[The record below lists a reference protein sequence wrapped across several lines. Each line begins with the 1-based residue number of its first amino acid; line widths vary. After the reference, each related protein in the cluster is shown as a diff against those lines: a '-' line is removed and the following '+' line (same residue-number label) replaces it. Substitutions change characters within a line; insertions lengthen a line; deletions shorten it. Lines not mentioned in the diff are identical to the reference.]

1 MIIVLFVNAPA
12 IVSGTRCDVE
22 STLRRLLLLPPATAT
37 TATIATIILLLAEA
51 VVAEDAKAMFV
62 VVVVVEVV
70 AVVVARVAGVAVAEA
85 TAARHRSRSTTSA
98 KDVATTIYLH
108 CRCNRRLLPLAI
120 GFATVPVLDAWDGIT
135 PGRDARDDTT
145 TACIVP
151 RLAHVRVVF
160 RGPPSSGRF
169 CCERGGLWWIY
180 APACPRPRCRPPSSP
195 RPSSRRRG
203 AERAGRPSRRGAHH
217 HRFGRDRLPSRGPR
231 LEAAVPARIVY
242 CIRCGPRWHAIRG
255 LRTSKK

>member
-1 MIIVLFVNAPA
+1 M
-12 IVSGTRCDVE
+12 
-22 STLRRLLLLPPATAT
+22 LLPLFTSTA
-37 TATIATIILLLAEA
+37 A
-51 VVAEDAKAMFV
+51 
-62 VVVVVEVV
+62 
-70 AVVVARVAGVAVAEA
+70 A
-85 TAARHRSRSTTSA
+85 TAASFLLQSVSRRPQCSTPGM
-98 KDVATTIYLH
+98 V
-108 CRCNRRLLPLAI
+108 LLPR
-120 GFATVPVLDAWDGIT
+120 GEM
-135 PGRDARDDTT
+135 PG
-145 TACIVP
+145 ACIVP
-151 RLAHVRVVF
+151 RLAHVRVLGQRPLF

-217 HRFGRDRLPSRGPR
+217 RFGRDRLPSRGPR

>member
-1 MIIVLFVNAPA
+1 MV
-12 IVSGTRCDVE
+12 
-22 STLRRLLLLPPATAT
+22 
-37 TATIATIILLLAEA
+37 
-51 VVAEDAKAMFV
+51 V

-70 AVVVARVAGVAVAEA
+70 VVVVARVAEVAVAEA
-85 TAARHRSRSTTSA
+85 AAARHRSRSTTSA

-108 CRCNRRLLPLAI
+108 CRCDRRLFPLAI
-120 GFATVPVLDAWDGIT
+120 GFATIPVLDAWDGIIT

-145 TACIVP
+145 ACIIVP
-151 RLAHVRVVF
+151 RLAHVRVLGQRPLF

-217 HRFGRDRLPSRGPR
+217 RFGRDRLPSRGPR

-242 CIRCGPRWHAIRG
+242 CIRCGPRCHAIRG